1 MSSSLS
7 SAKSAASSALSSAS
21 ASATAKAYSGSGS
34 GSGMS
39 TTGTIFTSIT
49 AILTILAVAAAG
61 IYFAGYADD
70 VAEWFAKKYYK
81 GKAIAEV
88 KVFENAGS
96 EKLQSMAKDSLKKN
110 PVMGE
115 GELDQVSGGLG
126 KEAVSDG
133 LGGVSGKLGGL
144 GNL

>member
-7 SAKSAASSALSSAS
+7 SAKSAASSAFSSA
-21 ASATAKAYSGSGS
+21 AAKASQESGRSS
-34 GSGMS
+34 S
-39 TTGTIFTSIT
+39 TAGTILTSLAVIITVLAIT
-49 AILTILAVAAAG
+49 AAT

-70 VAEWFAKKYYK
+70 VTEWIAKRYYK

-88 KVFENAGS
+88 KVLENTGS
-96 EKLQSMAKDSLKKN
+96 EKLQSMAKDSLKRN
-110 PVMGE
+110 PVLGE

-133 LGGVSGKLGGL
+133 LGDVSGKLGGL
-144 GNL
+144 GKF